1 MYSSEMMKF
10 SLKEVSKAKYSI
22 IKEVETNGGYSNY
35 FKAVERNV
43 TWGGVTF
50 SFVGFKLMLVRN
62 FSQHILSHYFPSVI
76 LVMVSWISFMVPPE
90 VVPGRMALLIT
101 LLLVKVNLLGTV
113 IRTQPPSNSST
124 LLVVW
129 IIGCITFI
137 TAALFAYAALLWFNR
152 LPLWKFSERKS
163 AIKVKPL
170 PTGKN
175 SKPAL
180 RTVDERLEKM
190 FKNWDRTC
198 LMIFPLAFFM
208 FNLIYWPVVIAKHMT
223 VKNSF

>member
-1 MYSSEMMKF
+1 MYSSEMIKF
-10 SLKEVSKAKYSI
+10 SLKEVSKAKFSI

-35 FKAVERNV
+35 FKGVERNV
-43 TWGGVTF
+43 TFGGTTLY

-76 LVMVSWISFMVPPE
+76 LVMVSWISFIVPPE

-152 LPLWKFSERKS
+152 LPLWKFGES

-175 SKPAL
+175 SKLAL

-208 FNLIYWPVVIAKHMT
+208 FNLIYWPVVIAKHTT